1 MGLQWRKRVRL
12 GGGSNLN
19 LSLKSLGL
27 SFGGHGAR
35 LGFNSRRGARASVGI
50 PGTGLSYSAK
60 LFGGRRRRSS
70 SKQAGAKDT
79 ILGTGVIWVLIAV
92 FTPVTA
98 ATAFW
103 WWLGTC
109 VFMLVFGKK

>member
-27 SFGGHGAR
+27 SFGGRGAR
-35 LGFNSRRGARASVGI
+35 LGFNTRRGTRASVGI
-50 PGTGLSYSAK
+50 PGTGLSYSTK
-60 LFGGRRRRSS
+60 LFGGSRRRSS
-70 SKQAGAKDT
+70 KRSGVKDT
-79 ILGTGVIWVLIAV
+79 LVGAGFIWILIAV

-109 VFMLVFGKK
+109 VFMLIFGRK